1 MPKQKGA
8 WKQIA
13 GVFGPPVILILAA
26 FTIAYQFIQPAP
38 PRQIVIAAGQ
48 PDGAYY
54 QYAKAYARFLANEDI
69 ELVVKATQGSV
80 ENLHLLK
87 SGEVDLALMQGGVG
101 DAAKESD
108 LRSLGSLYFEPLWL
122 FYRSDLNLTQLD
134 GLKGLRIAA
143 GASGSGT
150 RALLE
155 RLLRDNQLDASQL
168 ALQPLAGEA
177 AADALLQQKIDA
189 AFFVISARS
198 PLIERL
204 IQADEV
210 KLASFGRAEA
220 YARRH
225 PFLSRLT
232 LPEGI
237 IDLRNNRPEQ
247 DVSLIAPAAT
257 LVAGAQLHP
266 AITDLMMQAI
276 EQVHSGGGWLEKP
289 GQFPSENFVDYPLS
303 KEAKRYFKNG
313 PPFLQRYMPF
323 WAASLVDRL
332 KVMLLPLLV
341 LLIPLMK
348 LMPPIYTWR
357 MRSRIYRWYRELERI
372 DLAHA
377 EDTAGEQN
385 EKLLQELDSL
395 DDEVLRIHV
404 PLSFSDQLYLLR
416 EHINLVRQRIVA
428 T

>member
-1 MPKQKGA
+1 MSKQKGA
-8 WKQIA
+8 WKHIV
-13 GVFGPPVILILAA
+13 GVFGPAVILILAA
-26 FTIAYQFIQPAP
+26 FIIAYQFIQPAP
-38 PRQIVIAAGQ
+38 PKQIVIASGQ
-48 PDGAYY
+48 PDGAYFK
-54 QYAKAYARFLANEDI
+54 YAQAYARFLDKEGI
-69 ELVVKATQGSV
+69 ELIVKPTQGSI

-87 SGEVDLALMQGGVG
+87 NGDVDLALIQGGVG
-101 DAAKESD
+101 DSGKASN

-143 GASGSGT
+143 GTAGSGT

-155 RLLRDNQLDASQL
+155 RLLLDNKFDSSQL
-168 ALQPLAGEA
+168 NLQALAGEA
-177 AADALLQQKIDA
+177 AADALLEQKIDA

-198 PLIERL
+198 PIIARL
-204 IQADEV
+204 MQADEV
-210 KLASFGRAEA
+210 KLAGFARAEA

-225 PFLSRLT
+225 PFLSRLS
-232 LPEGI
+232 LPQGI
-237 IDLRNNRPEQ
+237 IDLRSNRPEE

-257 LVAGAQLHP
+257 LVAATQLHP

-276 EQVHSGGGWLEKP
+276 EEVHSGGGWLEKP
-289 GQFPSENFVDYPLS
+289 GQFPSDKYVDYPLS

-313 PPFLQRYMPF
+313 PPFLQRYLPF

-377 EDTAGEQN
+377 EDSTGELN
-385 EKLLQELDSL
+385 DKLLKELDSL

-416 EHINLVRQRIVA
+416 EHINLVRQRI
-428 T
+428 